1 MRLGLF
7 DRIRRLARS
16 FKPAAGTVPELRE
29 PPVPRAGIAVAAVV
43 ARPGR
48 PRRLARCRVR

>member
-1 MRLGLF
+1 MRLRLF

-16 FKPAAGTVPELRE
+16 RKPAAGTVPELRE
-29 PPVPRAGIAVAAVV
+29 LPVPRAGIAVAAVV

-48 PRRLARCRVR
+48 PPDGRCRVR